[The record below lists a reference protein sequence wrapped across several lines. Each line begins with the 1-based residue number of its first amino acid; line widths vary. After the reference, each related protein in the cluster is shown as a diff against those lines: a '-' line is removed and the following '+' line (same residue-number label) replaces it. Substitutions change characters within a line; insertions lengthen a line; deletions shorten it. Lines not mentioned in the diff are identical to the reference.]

1 MTTEGRTL
9 ASHTVRLSGSQ
20 LDTARRLVDELG
32 DTPEALAA
40 GGRWGLGSVLRLAV
54 EIGLAD
60 LNDRAAD
67 LNARARRERGGK

>member
-40 GGRWGLGSVLRLAV
+40 GGRWGLGSVLRVAV
-54 EIGLAD
+54 QVGLEQ
-60 LNDRAAD
+60 LSE
-67 LNARARRERGGK
+67 RARNGGR